1 MTKDPSAD
9 RQYTEKEIRAILQR
23 AGKLQE
29 ARTPGGIGSAGT
41 SLAQLQQAASEL
53 GLDPDLI
60 AQAATEV
67 ETEATATKG
76 PWLLGGPWRVDYDQI
91 LPGTVTEENWPFL
104 LDELRAATGR
114 VGNPKTVGKGFEW
127 LSKQPDLLHITFTPH
142 GANTRVR
149 LTARWGDWRVVFY
162 LLPSIFAVF
171 PAVVFSVVFSI
182 SGRLS
187 PGLFLTLLPGLL
199 ALTFLGGRV
208 GFGKLCARKRIQT
221 HNLIDRLKRALN
233 QSARQALET
242 TPQTME
248 TQPARPV
255 TSYTSSSQ
263 PSEEPLL
270 IAQNNR
276 NSGANS

>member
-1 MTKDPSAD
+1 MTRDPSAD

-29 ARTPGGIGSAGT
+29 ARTPGGIGSGGT
-41 SLAQLQQAASEL
+41 TLTQLQQAASEL

-60 AQAATEV
+60 AQAAREV
-67 ETEATATKG
+67 ETEETATKG
-76 PWLLGGPWRVDYDQI
+76 SWLLGGPWNVDYDQI

-114 VGNPKTVGKGFEW
+114 VGTPKTIGKGFEW
-127 LSKQPDLLHITFTPH
+127 LSQSPDPLHITFTPH
-142 GANTRVR
+142 GPNTRVR
-149 LTARWGDWRVVFY
+149 LTARFGEWSALFY
-162 LLPSIFAVF
+162 ILPSIFAVIF
-171 PAVVFSVVFSI
+171 AAILGVVAAK
-182 SGRLS
+182 SGAMS
-187 PGLFLTLLPGLL
+187 PGLFLTLLPGLP

-221 HNLIDRLKRALN
+221 YNLIDRLKRALN
-233 QSARQALET
+233 QSAPQALET

-255 TSYTSSSQ
+255 TSYTASSQ

-276 NSGANS
+276 NSE